1 MFSAYAI
8 STPGLE
14 QLTADEL
21 RVLGIVPLTVEPGG
35 VAFECSSGQL
45 YAANLHLR
53 TASRVIVRI
62 AEFRARTFPELERHA
77 VRIPWSSFIM
87 PQGLVSFH
95 VTSRKSKLYHHRG
108 IAERLGMAIAGAV
121 DGAKVAEQGTV
132 NSEQGTV
139 NRERGTESRKPGT
152 EPGVQVPVPDSPSP
166 VPCSLFSV
174 PQLFVVR
181 VLRDVVTISADA
193 SGELLHRRGYRLAVA
208 KAPLRETLAAAML
221 AGVAWNGTTPLV
233 DPFCGS
239 GTVAIE
245 AALLARR
252 IPPGWQRT
260 FAFERWPEFDEEAW
274 RKVRRAAE
282 SERLSR
288 GPAPIVAGD
297 RDAGAI
303 KAAQANALRAGVADD
318 IEFQHRA
325 LSRFDPGLAAGT
337 LLTNP
342 PYGMRMG
349 ETGPLRN
356 LFASLGYFARRRLSG
371 WTVGWLSASA
381 RLDAATELPFAERF
395 QTTNGGIRVRL
406 LVSQIVQGDA
416 VPFSAPMEEA

>member
-8 STPGLE
+8 SAPGLE

-21 RVLGIVPLTVEPGG
+21 RVQGIVPLAVEPGG

-77 VRIPWSSFIM
+77 ARIPWTSFIM

-121 DGAKVAEQGTV
+121 DGAKVVEQGTG
-132 NSEQGTV
+132 NSEQGMGAG
-139 NRERGTESRKPGT
+139 NLASALS
-152 EPGVQVPVPDSPSP
+152 SPSP
-166 VPCSLFSV
+166 VPDAPFPVHCSPFTA

-181 VLRDVVTISADA
+181 VVRDVVTVSVDA

-239 GTVAIE
+239 GTIAIE

-303 KAAQANALRAGVADD
+303 KAAQANALRAGVSDD

-325 LSRFDPGLAAGT
+325 LSRFDPGTAAGT

-342 PYGMRMG
+342 PYGMRIG
-349 ETGPLRN
+349 ETGQLRN
-356 LFASLGYFARRRLSG
+356 LFASLGYFARRRLAG
-371 WTVGWLSASA
+371 WTVGWLSASP

-395 QTTNGGIRVRL
+395 QTTNGGVRVRL

-416 VPFSAPMEEA
+416 VPFSAPMEEP